1 MVVVQVRGIPCGECN
16 GQSPTDANHGEASE
30 EGDTFSAA
38 KRPSNNGMKLTSR
51 AVPDGR
57 ASQLIPVLSRPSEA
71 SSRDG
76 WHLRLKSHRLSRRL
90 RGGWWRC
97 GARLKL
103 ACGWNGGLHEAK
115 QPRSGDSADDKRRA
129 SLTLSSGILVQ
140 TAWVHR
146 ICFTRLVRTGCHG
159 ACVVGR
165 QEAKQG
171 ASQLPVARRAFAS
184 REAGS
189 L

>member
-1 MVVVQVRGIPCGECN
+1 M
-16 GQSPTDANHGEASE
+16 
-30 EGDTFSAA
+30 
-38 KRPSNNGMKLTSR
+38 
-51 AVPDGR
+51 
-57 ASQLIPVLSRPSEA
+57 
-71 SSRDG
+71 
-76 WHLRLKSHRLSRRL
+76 KSHRLSRRL

-115 QPRSGDSADDKRRA
+115 QPRSGNSADDKRRA

-146 ICFTRLVRTGCHG
+146 LSFTRLGRTGCHG

-189 L
+189 LWEVAQGKRRASLIALLGLKVEEYEDRMLPNKALKLTRSAMAGGAALAA